1 MNLLSFED
9 KGFVHRD
16 PYGVVLVLGAWNYP
30 FGLTLQPLA
39 GAIAAGNCV
48 IIKPSEMAPRS
59 AAVMSKLVPRY
70 LNQECFHVIEADLD
84 GTKELLKNKFDYIFA
99 TGSTN
104 MGRSVMAAAAPHLTP
119 VTLELGGK
127 SPVYIDDSSDFNMA
141 AKRILWGKCMNLGQ
155 TCIAP
160 DYVLCSKAVEKKFIE
175 VASEV
180 MVEWYGKSW
189 KNSPDLPRIVNDRNF
204 LRLQK
209 ILSSTKGR
217 VAFGGGTDQKERWVE
232 PTIIVDVALTDSVM
246 EEEIFGPILPILT
259 IDGPDAAIRLINSRP
274 KPLALYVFSKDN
286 DVVQK
291 FLKRTSSGGVC
302 INDVI
307 WHNGLEGLPFGGVGE
322 SGMGNYH
329 GKFSFDTF
337 THRKGVLHRTFSYMG
352 EKLGSARYPPY
363 DANKIKFFTFVLR
376 YMTSFNMTYGRLVTH
391 GAALL
396 FGAFLVVAYLRFTQ

>member
-1 MNLLSFED
+1 
-9 KGFVHRD
+9 
-16 PYGVVLVLGAWNYP
+16 
-30 FGLTLQPLA
+30 
-39 GAIAAGNCV
+39 
-48 IIKPSEMAPRS
+48 MA
-59 AAVMSKLVPRY
+59 KLIPRY
-70 LNQECFHVIEADLD
+70 LNQECYQVIEADLE

-99 TGSTN
+99 TGSTQ

-127 SPVYIDDSSDFNMA
+127 SPVYIDNSSDFTMA

-160 DYVLCSKAVEKKFIE
+160 DYVLCSKAVEKEFVKVATE
-175 VASEV
+175 VLG
-180 MVEWYGKSW
+180 EWYGKTW

-209 ILSSTKGR
+209 MLSTTKGR
-217 VAFGGGTDQKERWVE
+217 VAFGGETDAKERWIS
-232 PTIIVDVALTDSVM
+232 PTLLVDIDISDSVM

-259 IDGPDAAIRLINSRP
+259 VDSPDAAIRLINSRP
-274 KPLALYVFSKDN
+274 KPLALYVFSKQN

-291 FLKRTSSGGVC
+291 FMTRTSSGGVC

-329 GKFSFDTF
+329 GKYSFETF
-337 THRKGVLHRTFSYMG
+337 THKKGVLARTFSAMG

-363 DANKIKFFTFVLR
+363 DKNKIRFFTFVLR
-376 YMTSFNMTYGRLVTH
+376 YMQSFNLTYGRIVTH
-391 GAALL
+391 GAAILL
-396 FGAFLVVAYLRFTQ
+396 GAFLVVAYLNYF